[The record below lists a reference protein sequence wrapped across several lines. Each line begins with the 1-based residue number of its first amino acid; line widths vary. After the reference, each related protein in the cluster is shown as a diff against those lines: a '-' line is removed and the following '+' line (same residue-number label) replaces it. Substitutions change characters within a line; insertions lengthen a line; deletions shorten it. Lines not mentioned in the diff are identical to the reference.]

1 MVEESLLCLVEED
14 WTKILNIKTYE
25 FKKRRILNENN
36 SIKNIQ
42 ISSFDS
48 NKSIYNL
55 ENNVT
60 IDFTSDFKNFEVES
74 FVNDKSQLDGTWL
87 KGDWVPWTY
96 LINIEYSDKTNSKL
110 FLSEKLSE
118 KQWLGSL
125 SNDNHTFNLPT
136 YLIQKL
142 SKVTKSSY

>member
-1 MVEESLLCLVEED
+1 
-14 WTKILNIKTYE
+14 
-25 FKKRRILNENN
+25 
-36 SIKNIQ
+36 
-42 ISSFDS
+42 
-48 NKSIYNL
+48 
-55 ENNVT
+55 
-60 IDFTSDFKNFEVES
+60 
-74 FVNDKSQLDGTWL
+74 VNDKSRFDGTWL

-96 LINIEYSDKTNSKL
+96 LINIEYSDNTNSKI

-125 SNDNHTFNLPT
+125 SKENLTFNLPI